1 MKGERVSNDVPSD
14 QKSQRSGYISNRIRR
29 RSYKRSVQ
37 FTASF
42 RGKYNVL
49 VDKTGEDRYWLKL
62 SDEEGREMLFFT
74 SEEDYSVVRVFEAA
88 RRAALNVDGVIDEI
102 LGE

>member
-1 MKGERVSNDVPSD
+1 
-14 QKSQRSGYISNRIRR
+14 
-29 RSYKRSVQ
+29 
-37 FTASF
+37 
-42 RGKYNVL
+42 
-49 VDKTGEDRYWLKL
+49 
-62 SDEEGREMLFFT
+62 MLFFT